1 MSSTAT
7 SLHVTSR
14 ARGGPWNAH
23 LNFCLQEGQ
32 HFVAINIA
40 AQVWHT
46 EWPQGMMRGQ
56 WSLSLKLS
64 KHTMQGVVIT
74 ANNGTS
80 SAFFG
85 IEKPPQEPLAYA
97 QYVALYAAGS
107 GGQGGGGSEA
117 AAAAAGGWERCS
129 GRAAEPGRGIAH
141 RFVLGPRSL
150 KMLHCYSVIAVAVAQ
165 F

>member
-1 MSSTAT
+1 M
-7 SLHVTSR
+7 
-14 ARGGPWNAH
+14 
-23 LNFCLQEGQ
+23 
-32 HFVAINIA
+32 AINIA
-40 AQVWHT
+40 AHVWHT

-107 GGQGGGGSEA
+107 GGQGGGGSKAAAA
-117 AAAAAGGWERCS
+117 AAAAAGRLGAMLWQGCRAWERH
-129 GRAAEPGRGIAH
+129 RASFRVRASKSKNVTL
-141 RFVLGPRSL
+141 F
-150 KMLHCYSVIAVAVAQ
+150 YSVTVAVLELQ
-165 F
+165 LRT